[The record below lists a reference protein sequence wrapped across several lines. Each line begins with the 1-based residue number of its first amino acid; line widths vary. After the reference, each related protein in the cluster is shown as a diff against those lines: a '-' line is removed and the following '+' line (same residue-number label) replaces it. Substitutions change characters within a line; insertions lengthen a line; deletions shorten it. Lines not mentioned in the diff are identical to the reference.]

1 MLIILLDTL
10 KLTQTLCLKDDNMKT
25 PSLYLKSATIAFMVT
40 ALNTSVL
47 AQNVSENTSAIETN
61 HAAQLENLIDQ
72 YWQYSLEQSPTFASS
87 LGIKEA
93 DGKLADV
100 TLESQNEAVKKA
112 QSFLEKLLTISAD
125 GLTSSQKADYGI
137 LKRTLDETIESQQY
151 PQRAANFTN
160 RSGWH
165 QRFAGMAGNLP
176 FRTASDYQSYNDRLR
191 QYDRINKQ
199 SIDVANVAIASKVTL
214 PCDAI
219 VGYEKSISG
228 LLADDP
234 RSTRFY
240 SPYAK
245 AKPNNI
251 DEEKWQSLSND
262 AQKIIDEIIFP
273 AIKIH
278 EQWYLNDY
286 KPACSVAPGVSQ
298 QPSGADY
305 YDFRIRQMTTTTM
318 GADEIHNLG
327 LSEVARIRAEMVEV
341 SKLAGYETR
350 EAFIE
355 HLRTDPQYYAK
366 TPEELMRYVARVTKD
381 IDGKMPSLF
390 GRLAVLPYGIKEI
403 PAEIAEGTT
412 TAYYNPG
419 SPEIGLAGFYFVNT
433 SKLDQRPL
441 WEVPALS
448 VHEAVPGHHHQI
460 ALQQELPLSDFRKNG
475 AFFTAFVEG
484 WGLYS
489 ERLGIEMGLYD
500 TPAKNMGRLSYEM
513 WRACRLVVDTGIHSK
528 GWSKQKA
535 IDYMLDNTALT
546 QANIEAEV
554 NRYISW
560 PGQALAYKIGELKI
574 RELRTLAEE
583 NLGDKFDI
591 REFHDIVLGQGA
603 VPLEVLE
610 NQVKD
615 WLKSELAK

>member
-1 MLIILLDTL
+1 MKNI
-10 KLTQTLCLKDDNMKT
+10 KLTQTALFAIAMATTTMISAQAQESEISKSQNSGETLK
-25 PSLYLKSATIAFMVT
+25 
-40 ALNTSVL
+40 
-47 AQNVSENTSAIETN
+47 Q
-61 HAAQLENLIDQ
+61 LIDE

-100 TLESQNEAVKKA
+100 TLKSQDEAVKKA
-112 QSFLEKLLTISAD
+112 QSFLNKLQAISAD
-125 GLTSSQKADYGI
+125 SLNASQKADYGI
-137 LKRTLDETIESQQY
+137 LKRTLEETIESQKY
-151 PQRAANFTN
+151 PQRAVNFTN

-165 QRFAGMAGNLP
+165 QNFAGMAGNLP

-234 RSTRFY
+234 RETRFY
-240 SPYAK
+240 APYAK

-251 DEEKWQSLSND
+251 DAEKWQSLAND
-262 AQKIIDEIIFP
+262 AQKIIDGIIFP
-273 AIKIH
+273 AIKIQ

-286 KPACSVAPGVSQ
+286 KPACSLAPGVSQ
-298 QPSGADY
+298 QPSGAEY

-318 GADEIHNLG
+318 SADEIHNLG

-341 SKLAGYETR
+341 SKSAGYETR

-355 HLRTDPQYYAK
+355 HLRNDPKYYAK

-513 WRACRLVVDTGIHSK
+513 WRACRLVVDTGIHAK

-574 RELRTLAEE
+574 RELRTMAEE
-583 NLGDKFDI
+583 SLGDKFDI

-615 WLKSELAK
+615 WLKGKLAE